1 VRNLKT
7 ILYLCFL
14 HFAITSC
21 SSLKGTV
28 DSENRIH
35 LSDSTPQ
42 HLAGK
47 FKTSSTLPAT
57 SYKADLAWD
66 IFDWGYTPK
75 TSFDYIEI
83 RPAANNKLL
92 IEYWDST
99 TLIKSK
105 LFKGN
110 FKNGYFIFKRKY
122 LVIPAVLVNLFRAR
136 SFRIGLLPNGNLITD
151 YKQVSGGSFYV
162 LLPYFNKKK
171 EYAVEFEKLNSVPA
185 GLSQHSPN
193 LLQP

>member
-7 ILYLCFL
+7 ILYLYFL

-28 DSENRIH
+28 DSENRIS
-35 LSDSTPQ
+35 LSDSTLKR
-42 HLAGK
+42 LAGK
-47 FKTSSTLPAT
+47 FKSSSTLPDTTLEAN
-57 SYKADLAWD
+57 LAWD
-66 IFDWGYTPK
+66 VFDWGYNPK
-75 TSFDYIEI
+75 TRFDYIEI
-83 RPAANNKLL
+83 KPVANNKLL

-105 LFKGN
+105 IFKGK

-122 LVIPAVLVNLFRAR
+122 LVIPAVLANLFRAR

-162 LLPYFNKKK
+162 LLPYLNKNK
-171 EYAVEFEKLNSVPA
+171 EYAVEFEKL
-185 GLSQHSPN
+185 H
-193 LLQP
+193 